1 MFYFNFLAGS
11 AATLSL
17 LFYLVLTYGAVSRWA
32 EGGGTPGHLLM
43 GGGVLRKKMMGSI
56 KKTLGIYRI
65 THFISLLL
73 KGS

>member
-32 EGGGTPGHLLM
+32 EGGGTRGHLLM
-43 GGGVLRKKMMGSI
+43 GGGVFRKKI
-56 KKTLGIYRI
+56 KKHQLN
-65 THFISLLL
+65 
-73 KGS
+73 KM